1 MALTNT
7 DKKEIERIARKEIK
21 DFLDKP
27 MFVKEVAA
35 IVQKELKT
43 NNKDSIEDLV
53 ENLNEKTKNFAQK
66 LIDKNFENFVGKD
79 LDVLE

>member
-1 MALTNT
+1 ML
-7 DKKEIERIARKEIK
+7 K
-21 DFLDKP
+21 
-27 MFVKEVAA
+27 
-35 IVQKELKT
+35 KELKT